1 MNQEI
6 ALAMFSL
13 GPPELI
19 LLLVLAV
26 LLFGPKRL
34 PEIGDALG
42 KSIKSFK
49 TATKDEPDAKPVKA
63 GTE

>member
-1 MNQEI
+1 MNHEI
-6 ALAMFSL
+6 TLSMFSL

-19 LLLVLAV
+19 LILVLAV

-49 TATKDEPDAKPVKA
+49 TASSGSGDESAKPVKS
-63 GTE
+63 E

>member
-1 MNQEI
+1 MNHEVT
-6 ALAMFSL
+6 LAMFSL
-13 GPPELI
+13 GPPELL

-26 LLFGPKRL
+26 FLFGPKRL

-49 TATKDEPDAKPVKA
+49 TASNATEENSNKPAKS
-63 GTE
+63 E

>member
-1 MNQEI
+1 MNHEI
-6 ALAMFSL
+6 TLAMFSL

-19 LLLVLAV
+19 LILVLAV

-49 TATKDEPDAKPVKA
+49 TATKDEPDTKPVKA
-63 GTE
+63 E

>member
-6 ALAMFSL
+6 TLAMFSL

-19 LLLVLAV
+19 LILVLAV

-49 TATKDEPDAKPVKA
+49 TASSASDNDNKPAK
-63 GTE
+63 TE